1 MVRTS
6 TCKGKIGVSG
16 ACFVASIQGPMK
28 INGGFGEL
36 CVVCLFCTPGHA
48 CYKAKATLTWV
59 ASPLARRVRNPCVCG
74 RHSAFPDLE
83 HEHRA

>member
-59 ASPLARRVRNPCVCG
+59 ASHLARRVRKTCVYG
-74 RHSAFPDLE
+74 RSSTLLHLE
-83 HEHRA
+83 RNHRA